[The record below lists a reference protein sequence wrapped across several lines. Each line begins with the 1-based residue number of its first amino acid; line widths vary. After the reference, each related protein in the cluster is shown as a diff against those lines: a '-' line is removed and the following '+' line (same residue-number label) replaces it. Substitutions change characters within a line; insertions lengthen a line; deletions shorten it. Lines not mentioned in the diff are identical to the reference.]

1 MSTDVVAVRPEVRP
15 APPRPPRRLPRSLQN
30 LAPLTPTQLLVQSIS
45 AIVAALLVGFILNL
59 TVLSHLQH
67 FVGQQQAGN
76 ILREEL
82 LAGTAPVSEGDFNDV
97 LLANGAPVAILD
109 IPTIGLHEVVVEGTS
124 SGDLK
129 NGAGHRR
136 DTVLPGQVGMS
147 YIMGRAAAYGGPF
160 GRIQELAPGDRFSVF
175 TGQGKQTFTVIG
187 VRYAGDSA
195 PSPPRPGEARLVLE
209 SARGP
214 AFLPTGVVRV
224 DAQRVG
230 EGEDPGLRQTS
241 YTTLPAQHKAMATD
255 TTTAWALVFAL
266 QFFVVAELAAV
277 WTFRRIGAQKMWVV
291 FAPVLLL
298 AGLFVADQV
307 TRFLPNLL

>member
-1 MSTDVVAVRPEVRP
+1 M
-15 APPRPPRRLPRSLQN
+15 QN
-30 LAPLTPTQLLVQSIS
+30 LAPLSPTQLLVQSIS

-59 TVLSHLQH
+59 TVLGHVQH

-97 LLANGAPVAILD
+97 LLADGAPVAILD
-109 IPTIGLHEVVVEGTS
+109 IPSIGVHEVVIEGTS
-124 SGDLK
+124 AGDLK
-129 NGAGHRR
+129 NGPGHRR
-136 DTVLPGQVGMS
+136 DTVLPGQAGMS
-147 YIMGRAAAYGGPF
+147 FVMGRASAYGGPF
-160 GRIQELAPGDRFSVF
+160 GRIQELAPGDRFTVF
-175 TGQGKQTFTVIG
+175 TGQGEQTFAVIG

-195 PSPPRPGEARLVLE
+195 PPSPKPGEARLVLE

-241 YTTLPAQHKAMATD
+241 YATLPAQHKTMATD

-277 WTFRRIGAQKMWVV
+277 WTFRRIGPQKMWVV